1 MAVSNQACYLEFHDD
16 AQNTHLFWT
25 GDVEGNVFRSS
36 KGRIGAKARIHEQTF
51 PDQAGAVK
59 AYGVAYAEKTRRGYK
74 DKTQSRPST
83 AAQAPSAFAYNLT
96 WKVEG
101 NLITKEM
108 LENVRERLEAFTVAA
123 KQGRWFF
130 ERKRGREGMTFV
142 FTDAVTSEVLRF
154 GHAPDEE
161 LDAMNDVDRKV
172 HDERGINGWLSPSGL
187 GMDGGRL
194 ATNGLWVDVAVK
206 AMFGFLKAQG
216 AGVVVYDDLVST
228 PMEPYVTL
236 PDPAHRA
243 KFVWTPEW
251 ETLQPILNHFGLL
264 DEQHRSANRVRD
276 MFKKRERVT
285 SW

>member
-1 MAVSNQACYLEFHDD
+1 MPNQCCYLEFHDEG
-16 AQNTHLFWT
+16 QNIHLFWT

-59 AYGVAYAEKTRRGYK
+59 AYGTAYAEKTRRGYK
-74 DKTQSRPST
+74 DKTQQRPSA
-83 AAQAPSAFAYNLT
+83 AAQAPSAFAYSLT
-96 WKVEG
+96 WKAESSV
-101 NLITKEM
+101 ITNEM
-108 LENVRERLEAFTVAA
+108 LEKVRDRLVAFTEAA
-123 KQGRWFF
+123 GRGRWSFDSVPGA
-130 ERKRGREGMTFV
+130 RRLTFV

-154 GHAPDEE
+154 GHAPDAE
-161 LDAMNDVDRKV
+161 LDAMNDVDRQV
-172 HDERGINGWLSPSGL
+172 HVERGINGWLSPSGHSV
-187 GMDGGRL
+187 DGGRL

-206 AMFGFLKAQG
+206 AMFGFLRAEG

-228 PMEPYVTL
+228 PHESYVTL
-236 PDPAHRA
+236 PDAAHRA

-251 ETLQPILNHFGLL
+251 ETLQPILDNFDLL

-276 MFKKRERVT
+276 MFKKRERVL